1 MVKVK
6 ISEKT
11 STLEIAEAKIAGL
24 TVKVDEQQ
32 RLIAKLEDD
41 ILKVC
46 ISFLLQ

>member
-1 MVKVK
+1 M
-6 ISEKT
+6 
-11 STLEIAEAKIAGL
+11 LETAEAKAAEL

-46 ISFLLQ
+46 YIFP